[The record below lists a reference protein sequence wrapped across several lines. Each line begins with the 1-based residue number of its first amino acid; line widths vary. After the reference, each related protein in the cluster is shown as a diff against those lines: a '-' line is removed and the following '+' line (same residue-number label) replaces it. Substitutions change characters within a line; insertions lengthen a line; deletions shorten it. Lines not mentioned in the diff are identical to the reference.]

1 MVAALTICTTGLAL
15 RLSCVQG
22 VMHQGEFMSIKWKE
36 VLLTIIGGALITLI
50 GVYLIGYTAALTM
63 PKWFSPYILVWEIL
77 VVQFLGVGIIAAIVS
92 FILIKVLRFN
102 PNLVLTVLF
111 LSVAVL
117 GALYQG
123 FYHFYWPHTL
133 VLLLCLF
140 IGSRMPYQNA

>member
-1 MVAALTICTTGLAL
+1 
-15 RLSCVQG
+15 
-22 VMHQGEFMSIKWKE
+22 MSIKWKE